1 MWVSFRVSARIVGRV
16 DVVAAAMFV
25 LASVIQFG
33 CGGTFYREAS
43 VGARYG
49 KFGMSALVSLGT
61 SAAFFFFFISGYL
74 FFLDRWWNSHCPVL
88 DFNTA
93 AMLISFIL
101 KRWLESRAKGSTGDA
116 IASLLALQAQT
127 ALLVVEEG

>member
-61 SAAFFFFFISGYL
+61 SAAFFLSVATF
-74 FFLDRWWNSHCPVL
+74 FFLDRWWNSHRPVL

-101 KRWLESRAKGSTGDA
+101 KRWLESRVKGSTGDA

-127 ALLVVEEG
+127 ALLVVEED